1 MKLYRLKRPVCMRLN
16 TVCMRVRDLFI
27 GTPAV
32 TTILEGVFVTTDLF
46 VRRVLFIGAPSVTT
60 TFNST

>member
-27 GTPAV
+27 TPAV

-46 VRRVLFIGAPSVTT
+46 VRRVLIIGAPSVTT